1 MPAHPTQEVTMS
13 IVARLIGAADRLRAP
28 EAVHA
33 HCDIPCGVYDPEQ
46 ARIEAES
53 AYKIIEKYH
62 DSDDEHFRA
71 RCIIVK
77 EERVGLAK
85 HHISTLW
92 SDYFKPEHL
101 EQFPDLHDVCW
112 KALKQCS
119 TVKRS
124 LDAADAQQLLDLI
137 DQIEGMWKATGGLGS
152 TRKDGRPEAA

>member
-1 MPAHPTQEVTMS
+1 MPIISRILGIAD
-13 IVARLIGAADRLRAP
+13 AANPPRT
-28 EAVHA
+28 VFA

-53 AYKIIEKYH
+53 AYKIIGKYH

-71 RCIIVK
+71 RCIGIK
-77 EERVGLAK
+77 EARTELAK
-85 HHISTLW
+85 HHISVLW

-101 EQFPDLHDVCW
+101 EQYPDLHDVCW

-124 LDAADAQQLLDLI
+124 LDAADAQTLLDLI
-137 DQIEGMWKATGGLGS
+137 DQIEDMWKGTGGLES
-152 TRKDGRPEAA
+152 TRKDGRPST